1 MLLLCYIN
9 GQFVSQE
16 SAKLPVTDL
25 IIQRG
30 VGVFEVIATYNSRP
44 LLLTP
49 HVERL
54 KASAESA
61 KIKFNLDL
69 DNLKNIIREGIKQAG
84 GEVRVKIYLTGGD
97 DFDELTGEFINPR
110 FFILFERLEVP
121 SQEQY
126 EKGVTLEPVAYGRKD
141 PTVKSVDYRSSYMIS
156 QPDAYE
162 VLYCP
167 DGEITETGHS
177 TFFLV
182 VNNKLVTAP
191 LSRVLKG
198 TTRQAILEIAKREN
212 IIIEER
218 CPLWSELAEASEA
231 FITGSSKKVVPVVKV
246 GNIKIGDG
254 KPGALTRRI
263 YDLYIKHI
271 ENWLE

>member
-1 MLLLCYIN
+1 
-9 GQFVSQE
+9 VSQE

-49 HVERL
+49 HLERL
-54 KASAESA
+54 KASADSA

-69 DNLKNIIREGIKQAG
+69 NNLKNIIRDGIKQAG
-84 GEVRVKIYLTGGD
+84 GEVRVKVYLTGGD
-97 DFDELTGEFINPR
+97 DFDELKGEFINSR
-110 FFILFERLEVP
+110 LFILFERLEVP

-177 TFFLV
+177 SFFLV

-198 TTRQAILEIAKREN
+198 TTRQAILEIAKREGN
-212 IIIEER
+212 IIEER
-218 CPLWSELAEASEA
+218 CPLWSELAEAGEA

>member
-49 HVERL
+49 HLERL
-54 KASAESA
+54 KASADSA

-69 DNLKNIIREGIKQAG
+69 NNLKNIIREGIKRAG
-84 GEVRVKIYLTGGD
+84 GEVRVKVYLTGGD
-97 DFDELTGEFINPR
+97 YFDELTGEFINPR
-110 FFILFERLEVP
+110 LFILFERLEVP

-218 CPLWSELAEASEA
+218 CPLWSELAEAGEA

>member
-54 KASAESA
+54 KASAERA

-69 DNLKNIIREGIKQAG
+69 DNLKNIIRDGIKQAG
-84 GEVRVKIYLTGGD
+84 GEVRVKVYLTGGD

-110 FFILFERLEVP
+110 LFILFERLEVP

-126 EKGVTLEPVAYGRKD
+126 EKGVVLEPVAYGRKD

>member
-16 SAKLPVTDL
+16 AAKLPVTDL

-84 GEVRVKIYLTGGD
+84 GEVRVKVYLTGGD

-110 FFILFERLEVP
+110 LFILFEQLEVP

-126 EKGVTLEPVAYGRKD
+126 EKGVVLEPVAYGRKD

-198 TTRQAILEIAKREN
+198 TTRQAILEIAKREG

-218 CPLWSELAEASEA
+218 CPLWSELAEAREA

-263 YDLYIKHI
+263 YNLYIKHI

>member
-54 KASAESA
+54 KASAERS

-69 DNLKNIIREGIKQAG
+69 DNLKNIIREGIIQAG
-84 GEVRVKIYLTGGD
+84 GEVRVKVYLTGGD

-110 FFILFERLEVP
+110 LFILFERLEVP

-126 EKGVTLEPVAYGRKD
+126 ENGVTLEPVAYGRKD

-231 FITGSSKKVVPVVKV
+231 FITGSAKKVVPVVKV

>member
-1 MLLLCYIN
+1 MLLCYIN

-49 HVERL
+49 HLERL
-54 KASAESA
+54 KASADSA

-69 DNLKNIIREGIKQAG
+69 NNLKNIIREGIKRAG
-84 GEVRVKIYLTGGD
+84 GEVRVKVYLTGGD
-97 DFDELTGEFINPR
+97 SFDELTGEFINPR
-110 FFILFERLEVP
+110 LFILFEQLEVP

-177 TFFLV
+177 SFFLV

-198 TTRQAILEIAKREN
+198 TTRQAILEIAKREG

-218 CPLWSELAEASEA
+218 CPLWSELAEAGEA

>member
-54 KASAESA
+54 KASAERA

-84 GEVRVKIYLTGGD
+84 GEVRVKVYLTGGD

-110 FFILFERLEVP
+110 LFILFERLEVP

>member
-16 SAKLPVTDL
+16 SANLPVTDL

-84 GEVRVKIYLTGGD
+84 GEVRVKVYLTGGD
-97 DFDELTGEFINPR
+97 SFDELTGEFINPR
-110 FFILFERLEVP
+110 LFILFERLEVP
-121 SQEQY
+121 SPEQY

-246 GNIKIGDG
+246 GNITIGDG

>member
-1 MLLLCYIN
+1 MLLCYIN

-49 HVERL
+49 HLERL
-54 KASAESA
+54 KASADSA

-69 DNLKNIIREGIKQAG
+69 NNLKNIIREGIKRVG
-84 GEVRVKIYLTGGD
+84 GEVRVKVYLTGGD
-97 DFDELTGEFINPR
+97 SFDELTGEFINPR
-110 FFILFERLEVP
+110 LFILFEQLEVP

-177 TFFLV
+177 SFFLV

-198 TTRQAILEIAKREN
+198 TTRQAILEIAKREG

-218 CPLWSELAEASEA
+218 CPLWSELAEAGEA

>member
-16 SAKLPVTDL
+16 AAKLPVTDL

>member
-1 MLLLCYIN
+1 MVLLCYIN

-16 SAKLPVTDL
+16 AANLPVTDL

-54 KASAESA
+54 KASAERA

-69 DNLKNIIREGIKQAG
+69 DNLKNIIRDGIKQAG
-84 GEVRVKIYLTGGD
+84 GEVRVKVYLTGGD

-110 FFILFERLEVP
+110 LFILFERLEVP

-177 TFFLV
+177 SFFLV

-198 TTRQAILEIAKREN
+198 TTRQAILEIAKREG

-218 CPLWSELAEASEA
+218 CPLWSELAEAGEA

>member
-49 HVERL
+49 HLERL
-54 KASAESA
+54 KASADSA

-69 DNLKNIIREGIKQAG
+69 NNLKNIIREGIKRAG
-84 GEVRVKIYLTGGD
+84 GEVRVKVYLTGGD
-97 DFDELTGEFINPR
+97 SFDELTGEFINPR
-110 FFILFERLEVP
+110 LFILFEQLEVP

-177 TFFLV
+177 SFFLV

-218 CPLWSELAEASEA
+218 CPLWSELAEAGEA

>member
-1 MLLLCYIN
+1 MLLCYIN

-49 HVERL
+49 HLERL
-54 KASAESA
+54 KASADSA

-69 DNLKNIIREGIKQAG
+69 NNLKNIIREGIKRAG
-84 GEVRVKIYLTGGD
+84 GEVRVKVYLTGGD
-97 DFDELTGEFINPR
+97 SFDELTGEFINPR
-110 FFILFERLEVP
+110 LFILFEQLEVP

-177 TFFLV
+177 SFFLV

-218 CPLWSELAEASEA
+218 CPLWSELAEAGEA